1 MNLEIVIPEGRVY
14 EDTIDSIVI
23 PTSSGEIDIL
33 PGHIPLVTEVEP
45 GEIIVSK
52 SGDRK
57 FLAISKG
64 FAQCVGDK
72 ISILAEDAIHIDEI
86 DESAVEDAQK
96 RAEESLATM
105 EKMSDE
111 EIAMLET
118 QIAYARAQILVK
130 KRNREFSRGSLN
142 NSLRIERLMD
152 RLDQE
157 VFT

>member
-1 MNLEIVIPEGRVY
+1 MNLEIVTPEAKVY
-14 EDTIDSIVI
+14 EDTIDSIVM
-23 PTSSGEIDIL
+23 PTTSGEIDIL

-52 SGDRK
+52 SGESQS
-57 FLAISKG
+57 LAISKG

-72 ISILAEDAIHIDEI
+72 ISILAENAIHIDEI
-86 DESAVEDAQK
+86 DESAVESAQR

-105 EKMSDE
+105 EKMTDE

-130 KRNREFSRGSLN
+130 KKRA
-142 NSLRIERLMD
+142 
-152 RLDQE
+152 
-157 VFT
+157 

>member
-1 MNLEIVIPEGRVY
+1 MNLEIVIPEEKIY

-52 SGDRK
+52 SGERQS
-57 FLAISKG
+57 LAISKG

-86 DESAVEDAQK
+86 DESTVEDAQR
-96 RAEESLATM
+96 RAEESLANM

-111 EIAMLET
+111 EIAMMET

-130 KRNREFSRGSLN
+130 RKRK
-142 NSLRIERLMD
+142 
-152 RLDQE
+152 
-157 VFT
+157 

>member
-1 MNLEIVIPEGRVY
+1 MNLEIVIPEEKVY

-33 PGHIPLVTEVEP
+33 PGHVPLVTEVEP

-52 SGDRK
+52 SGERQS
-57 FLAISKG
+57 LAISKG

-72 ISILAEDAIHIDEI
+72 ISILAEDAIYIDEI
-86 DESAVEDAQK
+86 DESAVEDAQR
-96 RAEESLATM
+96 RAEESLANM

-111 EIAMLET
+111 EIAMMET

-130 KRNREFSRGSLN
+130 RKRK
-142 NSLRIERLMD
+142 
-152 RLDQE
+152 
-157 VFT
+157 

>member
-1 MNLEIVIPEGRVY
+1 VNLEIVIPEERVY
-14 EDTIDSIVI
+14 EDTIDSIVL
-23 PTSSGEIDIL
+23 PTSSGEIGIL

-52 SGDRK
+52 SGERQS
-57 FLAISKG
+57 LAISKG

-72 ISILAEDAIHIDEI
+72 ISLLAEDAIHIDEI
-86 DESAVEDAQK
+86 DESAVEEAQK
-96 RAEESLATM
+96 RAEESLASM

-130 KRNREFSRGSLN
+130 KKRG
-142 NSLRIERLMD
+142 
-152 RLDQE
+152 
-157 VFT
+157 

>member
-1 MNLEIVIPEGRVY
+1 MNLEIVIPEEKVY

-33 PGHIPLVTEVEP
+33 PGHVPLVTEVEP

-52 SGDRK
+52 SGERQS
-57 FLAISKG
+57 LAISKG

-86 DESAVEDAQK
+86 DESTVEDAQR
-96 RAEESLATM
+96 RAEESLANM

-111 EIAMLET
+111 EIAMMET

-130 KRNREFSRGSLN
+130 RKRK
-142 NSLRIERLMD
+142 
-152 RLDQE
+152 
-157 VFT
+157 

>member
-1 MNLEIVIPEGRVY
+1 MNLEIVIPEEKVY
-14 EDTIDSIVI
+14 EDSIDSIVI
-23 PTSSGEIDIL
+23 PTTSGEINIL

-52 SGDRK
+52 SGDNQS
-57 FLAISKG
+57 LAISKG

-130 KRNREFSRGSLN
+130 RK
-142 NSLRIERLMD
+142 
-152 RLDQE
+152 QK
-157 VFT
+157 

>member
-1 MNLEIVIPEGRVY
+1 MNLEIVIPEEKIY

-23 PTSSGEIDIL
+23 PTSSGEVDVL

-52 SGDRK
+52 SGERQS
-57 FLAISKG
+57 LAISKG

-86 DESAVEDAQK
+86 DESAVEAAQR

-105 EKMSDE
+105 EKMTDE

-130 KRNREFSRGSLN
+130 RKRK
-142 NSLRIERLMD
+142 
-152 RLDQE
+152 
-157 VFT
+157 